1 MSKSNEQARVKPT
14 AFMCHAPA
22 AQQVFLAGTFNDWK
36 PDVTPMVKGADGDW
50 SASLKLS
57 PGRYEFKFVVDG
69 VWCCEPGSEDGT
81 DQRPDCVPNE
91 FGTMNRAI
99 EVA

>member
-1 MSKSNEQARVKPT
+1 MSKSKEQSRVKPT
-14 AFMCHAPA
+14 AFTCHSPA

-36 PDVTPMVKGADGDW
+36 PDVTPMVRGSDGNW
-50 SASLKLS
+50 SVGLKLS

-69 VWCCEPGSEDGT
+69 VWCRESGSDDGI
-81 DQRPDCVPNE
+81 DRGLGCVPNE
-91 FGTMNRAI
+91 FGTMNRVI